1 MKHYKEYFK
10 QSIEANYPRTS
21 KDLLLQIEHE
31 FNTLKE
37 DVNFANTSQ
46 NLVDR
51 RLLFTSYFLAF
62 IVILDKQGESY
73 EKIREISL
81 QIVHEYVRPKNRFQ
95 KFMKILPV
103 LLLKSGMGN
112 VMVKAFA
119 GRVSAA
125 GHPDGFVAKI
135 ITDKNETYGLGYGV
149 DILECGIC
157 KLFNKHGYSRYA
169 KILCEVDEITS
180 GLAGL
185 QLIRSGTIAN
195 GALKC
200 DFRWRPR

>member
-62 IVILDKQGESY
+62 IKVLDKQGESY

-81 QIVHEYVRPKNRFQ
+81 QIV
-95 KFMKILPV
+95 
-103 LLLKSGMGN
+103 
-112 VMVKAFA
+112 
-119 GRVSAA
+119 
-125 GHPDGFVAKI
+125 
-135 ITDKNETYGLGYGV
+135 T
-149 DILECGIC
+149 
-157 KLFNKHGYSRYA
+157 
-169 KILCEVDEITS
+169 
-180 GLAGL
+180 
-185 QLIRSGTIAN
+185 
-195 GALKC
+195 
-200 DFRWRPR
+200 